1 MEGPGIEIV
10 LSYVFGVM
18 ALIMFFI
25 SCISFFRTEYPGK
38 IRRAIQ
44 SKKYM
49 EISCNYGGSGDFYK
63 GYSREM
69 RSMEKEVV
77 AKQENDRQQKER
89 AMEVVRMKMVSDE
102 DLTEMLEEK
111 HNVQANGYTEMII

>member
-1 MEGPGIEIV
+1 
-10 LSYVFGVM
+10 
-18 ALIMFFI
+18 
-25 SCISFFRTEYPGK
+25 
-38 IRRAIQ
+38 
-44 SKKYM
+44 M

-77 AKQENDRQQKER
+77 AKQENDRQEKER